1 VDTRALR
8 QRLVRDL
15 TQASIDAVPMAAGT
29 PAELQKRAGELG
41 YDYVLLAEVTELKA
55 SKPGAFGGLMKAAS
69 SLGGGRGGAA
79 AAPKENTESAVAVKL
94 VGPDGKQKMSTT
106 AKGKDGSGFSLQS
119 GLGIAKFA
127 ATMYLSVM
135 PGAQMFARLNGLGL
149 SSFGG
154 MGMLGNPALFQ
165 MQMGGLGGLGK
176 GAGIDATAGAASF
189 LMQQAVTMNELGG
202 FVGVPGQGP
211 SYDESLGEAIQNA
224 TKGVQKALQK

>member
-1 VDTRALR
+1 MHLR
-8 QRLVRDL
+8 ITGLFL
-15 TQASIDAVPMAAGT
+15 LAVPANAVAQQPAA
-29 PAELQKRAGELG
+29 ADVVRAA
-41 YDYVLLAEVTELKA
+41 DD
-55 SKPGAFGGLMKAAS
+55 AFGRRIGVEEVGLYS
-69 SLGGGRGGAA
+69 
-79 AAPKENTESAVAVKL
+79 ESEVR
-94 VGPDGKQKMSTT
+94 
-106 AKGKDGSGFSLQS
+106 GFSLQS